1 MTEIGDAAPA
11 SNWNTAFD
19 QTTYAW
25 LDSISDTDLYMKL
38 TTLSDKDLE
47 LRTLI
52 VLEGHG
58 QHG

>member
-1 MTEIGDAAPA
+1 MTEIGNAALA

-38 TTLSDKDLE
+38 TTPSDKDLE
-47 LRTLI
+47 LLTFI
-52 VLEGHG
+52 GLEGHG
-58 QHG
+58 QHD